1 MMKDLLDKGAVLQRD
16 KKTYAIAPHVPAG
29 LITSDQLRKLADV
42 ADKYNAKAIKITA
55 AQRIALV
62 GLEEN
67 DIDSAWQDLGMKPGA
82 AIGLCVRS
90 IKTCPGTSFCKRGFK
105 DSVSIGLK
113 LDDRYHGMNLPNKL
127 KIGVSGCPNSCA
139 DNHTRDI
146 GLMGTPKGWTIFVGG
161 KGGTIPRLG
170 DRLVMGIPDEK
181 VLDLV
186 DDIVNLYSDN
196 ANNKERL
203 GSYIDRVGFE
213 EFAANFDLA
222 KYKN

>member
-1 MMKDLLDKGAVLQRD
+1 MKDLLDKGAVLQRD

-67 DIDSAWQDLGMKPGA
+67 AIDSAWQDLGMKPGA

-146 GLMGTPKGWTIFVGG
+146 GLMGTPKGWTVFVGG

-203 GSYIDRVGFE
+203 GAYIDRVGFE

>member
-1 MMKDLLDKGAVLQRD
+1 MKDLLDKGAVLQRD

-113 LDDRYHGMNLPNKL
+113 LDNRYHGMNLPNKL

-146 GLMGTPKGWTIFVGG
+146 GLMGTPKGWTVFVGG

-196 ANNKERL
+196 ANSKERL
-203 GSYIDRVGFE
+203 GAYIDRVGFE

>member
-1 MMKDLLDKGAVLQRD
+1 MKDLLDKGAVLQRD

-146 GLMGTPKGWTIFVGG
+146 GLMGTPKGWTVFVGG

-170 DRLVMGIPDEK
+170 DRLAMGIPDEK

-203 GSYIDRVGFE
+203 GAYIDRVGFE

>member
-1 MMKDLLDKGAVLQRD
+1 MKDLLEKGAVIQRD
-16 KKTYAIAPHVPAG
+16 MKTYAIAPHVPAG

-42 ADKYNAKAIKITA
+42 ADKYNAQAIKITA

-146 GLMGTPKGWTIFVGG
+146 GLMGTPKGWTVFVGG

-203 GSYIDRVGFE
+203 GAYIDRVGFE

>member
-1 MMKDLLDKGAVLQRD
+1 MKDLLDKGAVLQRD

-146 GLMGTPKGWTIFVGG
+146 GLMGTPKGWTVFVGG

-203 GSYIDRVGFE
+203 GAYIDRVGFE

>member
-1 MMKDLLDKGAVLQRD
+1 MKDLLDKGAVLQRD

-42 ADKYNAKAIKITA
+42 ADKYNAQAIKITA

-146 GLMGTPKGWTIFVGG
+146 GLMGTPKGWTVFVGG

-186 DDIVNLYSDN
+186 DDIVNLYSEN

-203 GSYIDRVGFE
+203 GAYIDRVGFE

>member
-1 MMKDLLDKGAVLQRD
+1 MKDLLDKGAVLQRD

-29 LITSDQLRKLADV
+29 LITSDQLRKLANV
-42 ADKYNAKAIKITA
+42 ADKYNAQAIKITA

-146 GLMGTPKGWTIFVGG
+146 GLMGTPKGWTVFVGG

-203 GSYIDRVGFE
+203 GAYIDRVGFE

>member
-1 MMKDLLDKGAVLQRD
+1 MKDLLDKGAVLQRD

-62 GLEEN
+62 GLEDN

-146 GLMGTPKGWTIFVGG
+146 GLMGTPKGWTVFVGG

-203 GSYIDRVGFE
+203 GAYIDRVGFE

>member
-1 MMKDLLDKGAVLQRD
+1 MMKDLLDKGAVIQRD

-203 GSYIDRVGFE
+203 GAYIDRVGFE

>member
-1 MMKDLLDKGAVLQRD
+1 MKDLLDKGAVLQRD

-67 DIDSAWQDLGMKPGA
+67 NIDSAWQDLGMKPGA

-146 GLMGTPKGWTIFVGG
+146 GLMGTPKGWTVFVGG

-203 GSYIDRVGFE
+203 GAYIDRVGFE
-213 EFAANFDLA
+213 EFAANFDLT

>member
-1 MMKDLLDKGAVLQRD
+1 MKDLLDKGAVLQRD

-146 GLMGTPKGWTIFVGG
+146 GLMGTPKGWTVFVGG

-186 DDIVNLYSDN
+186 DDIVTLYSDN

-203 GSYIDRVGFE
+203 GAYIDRVGFE

>member
-1 MMKDLLDKGAVLQRD
+1 MKDLLDKGAVIQRD
-16 KKTYAIAPHVPAG
+16 METYAIAPHVPAG
-29 LITSDQLRKLADV
+29 LISSDQLRKLADV

-62 GLEEN
+62 GLEEK

-90 IKTCPGTSFCKRGFK
+90 IKTCPGTTFCKRAFR

-127 KIGVSGCPNSCA
+127 KIGVSGCPNSCS

-146 GLMGTPKGWTIFVGG
+146 GLMGTPKGWSVFVGG
-161 KGGTIPRLG
+161 KGGTLPRLG
-170 DRLVMGIPDEK
+170 DKLIMGVSDEK
-181 VLDLV
+181 VLNLV
-186 DDIVNLYSDN
+186 DEIVKVYASN
-196 ANNKERL
+196 ATGKERL
-203 GSYIDRVGFE
+203 GAYIDRVGFNN
-213 EFAANFDLA
+213 FISNFDLDC
-222 KYKN
+222 YKN

>member
-146 GLMGTPKGWTIFVGG
+146 GLMGTPKGWTVFVGG

-203 GSYIDRVGFE
+203 GAYIDRVGFE

>member
-1 MMKDLLDKGAVLQRD
+1 MKDLLDKGAVIQRD
-16 KKTYAIAPHVPAG
+16 LKTYAIAPHVPAG

-42 ADKYNAKAIKITA
+42 ADKYKAQAIKITA

-62 GLEEN
+62 GLEEK
-67 DIDSAWQDLGMKPGA
+67 DIDLAWEDLGMKPGA

-146 GLMGTPKGWTIFVGG
+146 GLMGTPKGWTVFVGG

-170 DRLVMGIPDEK
+170 DRLIMGVPDEK

-186 DDIVNLYSDN
+186 DEIVNLYASN
-196 ANNKERL
+196 ANSKERL
-203 GSYIDRVGFE
+203 GAYIDRIGFDS
-213 EFAANFDLA
+213 FLSNFNLD

>member
-1 MMKDLLDKGAVLQRD
+1 MKDLLDKGAVLQRD

-67 DIDSAWQDLGMKPGA
+67 NIDSAWQDLGMKPGA

-146 GLMGTPKGWTIFVGG
+146 GLMGTPKGWTVFVGG

-203 GSYIDRVGFE
+203 GAYIDRVGFE

>member
-16 KKTYAIAPHVPAG
+16 KTYAIAPHVPAG

-146 GLMGTPKGWTIFVGG
+146 GLMGTPKGWTVFVGG

-186 DDIVNLYSDN
+186 DDIVTLYSDN

-203 GSYIDRVGFE
+203 GAYIDRVGFE

-222 KYKN
+222 KYKTK

>member
-1 MMKDLLDKGAVLQRD
+1 MKDLLDKGAVIQRD

-203 GSYIDRVGFE
+203 GAYIDRVGFE

>member
-1 MMKDLLDKGAVLQRD
+1 MKDLLDKGAVLQRD
-16 KKTYAIAPHVPAG
+16 KETYAIAPHIPAG
-29 LITSDQLRKLADV
+29 IVSSNQLRKLADV
-42 ADKYNAKAIKITA
+42 ADKYKVAAIKITA

-62 GLEEN
+62 GLKEE
-67 DIDSAWQDLGMKPGA
+67 DIDKAWDDLGMKPGA

-90 IKTCPGTSFCKRGFK
+90 IKTCPGTTFCKRGFR
-105 DSVSIGLK
+105 DSVNLGLK

-146 GLMGTPKGWTIFVGG
+146 GLMGMPKGWSVFVGG

-170 DRLVMGIPDEK
+170 DRLAINVPDDK

-186 DDIVNLYSDN
+186 DEVVKIYSSN
-196 ANNKERL
+196 ASGKERL
-203 GSYIDRVGFE
+203 GAYIDRIGFD
-213 EFAANFDLA
+213 EFKSMINID
-222 KYKN
+222 KYIQ

>member
-1 MMKDLLDKGAVLQRD
+1 MQSFKEI

-42 ADKYNAKAIKITA
+42 ADKYNVQAIKITA

-67 DIDSAWQDLGMKPGA
+67 DIDSVWQDLGMKPGA

-146 GLMGTPKGWTIFVGG
+146 GLMGTPKGWTVFVGG

-203 GSYIDRVGFE
+203 GAYIDRVGFE
-213 EFAANFDLA
+213 EFAANFNLT